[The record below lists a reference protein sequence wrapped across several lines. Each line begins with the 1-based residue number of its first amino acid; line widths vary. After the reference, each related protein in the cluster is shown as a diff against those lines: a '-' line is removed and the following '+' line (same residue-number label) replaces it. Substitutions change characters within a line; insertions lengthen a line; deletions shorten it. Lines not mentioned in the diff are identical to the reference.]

1 MNIMHVFLLSRPP
14 IPYDVV
20 KMMQQTTPWE
30 VKANKEQDRI
40 NMNKN
45 IHNKSWLYIHVCTL
59 LSISP
64 VVHNKLHNIFNIHR
78 EVLYAYCFKK

>member
-20 KMMQQTTPWE
+20 KMMQQTTLWE

-45 IHNKSWLYIHVCTL
+45 INNKSWLYKCT
-59 LSISP
+59 
-64 VVHNKLHNIFNIHR
+64 
-78 EVLYAYCFKK
+78 

>member
-1 MNIMHVFLLSRPP
+1 MNIMHDVFLLSRPP

-45 IHNKSWLYIHVCTL
+45 INNKSWLYKCT
-59 LSISP
+59 
-64 VVHNKLHNIFNIHR
+64 
-78 EVLYAYCFKK
+78 